1 MVEFFGFIWSIIKT
15 IKDVFMS
22 IVGFLKDLV
31 TVIPDFLN
39 VFPDEIKSMLIPV
52 IVILIAIS
60 IYKLVKWQY

>member
-60 IYKLVKWQY
+60 IYKLVK